1 MAETTLN
8 DVVKTL
14 QKGQAKD
21 ALLARS
27 FDTWFKAMERARL
40 DALEEARE
48 RKKAKPLEA
57 KQERSKRPKKDNA
70 KGGFMILG
78 KLIGPLTAFIA
89 GFGALGAALVGFRGW
104 ELKAIKSLNNFGG
117 FTKLLDQKFINLRAT
132 FFRRLG
138 LDPKLGKAV
147 EGKRTLAT
155 PLTTQ
160 LANAIRTWF
169 SALQQKY
176 YRIFGLGVDGKPVTV
191 QGADGKFRPQSIVS
205 RLGVRI
211 NSLFRPITRL
221 STAIGGWFTGAGAKV
236 LNFVKTFLG
245 RGAGFL
251 RLMGKI
257 LWPIGILMSAFDGMK
272 AYQNSEEATIFGKF
286 GDGLAGMVGSFIG
299 IPFDMIKNG
308 ILWIIR
314 SITGAEVDADGNYD
328 TSTVSGKIL
337 QAAADFSFVDLIGK
351 FVKAPFNAIIG
362 VLDWIK
368 EKFAIFSDEGEGG
381 GMSGVLKSIFDDALA
396 LMGFDKSMS
405 VGQIIGQIAVAPA
418 TAAINWLAGIFGFEL
433 PEGFTLNPVTLIT
446 KYGNDA
452 FNWVASKFGFEFADD
467 DFSITGWIK
476 NKWDNA
482 VAKMQEAFVDLGLWM
497 SMIGP
502 KLKVMAVEAIK
513 EYTGSWIVSDDTLDE
528 LRADVQQRQDNA
540 DRLKEELRAQR
551 ALLTEVPD
559 PLPQDGSGNTVVFSA
574 PSGGTDNS
582 STINNEIRLDAN
594 PGADAWVEEQL
605 LLRRRMTA
613 F

>member
-48 RKKAKPLEA
+48 RKKAKPLEV
-57 KQERSKRPKKDNA
+57 KQERSKRPKDNA
-70 KGGFMILG
+70 KGGFMVLG

-117 FTKLLDQKFINLRAT
+117 FSKLLNQKFINLRAK
-132 FFRRLG
+132 FFRQLG

-176 YRIFGLGVDGKPVTV
+176 FKIFGLGVDGKPVV
-191 QGADGKFRPQSIVS
+191 VKGADGKIKPTSIMAK
-205 RLGVRI
+205 LGVRI
-211 NSLFRPITRL
+211 QSIFSPITKL
-221 STAIGGWFTGAGAKV
+221 STAIGNWFTGAGAKV
-236 LNFVKTFLG
+236 VNFVKTFLG
-245 RGAGFL
+245 KGAGFL
-251 RLMGKI
+251 KLMGKI
-257 LWPIGILMSAFDGMK
+257 LWPLGVLISAFDGMK
-272 AYQNSEEATIFGKF
+272 AYQSSEEATIFGKF
-286 GDGLAGMVGSFIG
+286 GDGIAGMVGSFIG
-299 IPFDMIKNG
+299 VPFDMLKNA

-314 SITGAEVDADGNYD
+314 KVTGAEVDEDGNYD

-337 QAAADFSFVDLIGK
+337 QAAKDFSFAELIGK
-351 FVKAPFNAIIG
+351 FVKAPFNAIMG
-362 VLDWIK
+362 VVDWIK
-368 EKFAIFSDEGEGG
+368 GKFAIFSDEGEGG
-381 GMSGVLKSIFDDALA
+381 GMSGVMKSMFSDALA
-396 LMGFDKSMS
+396 LLGFEKGMS

-418 TAAINWLAGIFGFEL
+418 TAAIKWLSGIFGFEL

-452 FNWVASKFGFEFADD
+452 FNWVASKFGFEFEDD

-513 EYTGSWIVSDDTLDE
+513 EYTGNWIVSDETLDE
-528 LRADVQQRQDNA
+528 LRADVQQKEDNA
-540 DRLKEELRAQR
+540 ERLKEELRAQR

-559 PLPQDGSGNTVVFSA
+559 ALPQDANGNTVVFSA

-582 STINNEIRLDAN
+582 STVNNQIRLPSDA
-594 PGADAWVEEQL
+594 GADAYREEQM
-605 LLRRRMTA
+605 LLRRRMTV

>member
-48 RKKAKPLEA
+48 RKKAKPLEV
-57 KQERSKRPKKDNA
+57 KQERSKRPKDNA
-70 KGGFMILG
+70 KGGFMVLG

-117 FTKLLDQKFINLRAT
+117 FSKLLNQKFINLRAK
-132 FFRRLG
+132 FFRQLG

-176 YRIFGLGVDGKPVTV
+176 FKIFGLGVDGKPVTV
-191 QGADGKFRPQSIVS
+191 KGADGKIKPTSIMAK
-205 RLGVRI
+205 LGVRI
-211 NSLFRPITRL
+211 QSIFSPITKL

-236 LNFVKTFLG
+236 VNFVKTFLG
-245 RGAGFL
+245 KGAGFV

-257 LWPIGILMSAFDGMK
+257 LWPIGILISAFDGMK
-272 AYQNSEEATIFGKF
+272 AYQSSEEATIFGKF

-314 SITGAEVDADGNYD
+314 KVTGAEVDADGNYD

-337 QAAADFSFVDLIGK
+337 QAAKDFSFTELIGK
-351 FVKAPFNAIIG
+351 FVKAPFNAIMG
-362 VLDWIK
+362 VVDWIK
-368 EKFAIFSDEGEGG
+368 GKFAIFSDEGEGG
-381 GMSGVLKSIFDDALA
+381 GMSGVMKSMFSDALA
-396 LMGFDKSMS
+396 LLGFEKGMS

-418 TAAINWLAGIFGFEL
+418 TAAIKWLSGIFGFEL

-452 FNWVASKFGFEFADD
+452 FNWVASKFGFEFEDD

-476 NKWDNA
+476 NRWDNA

-574 PSGGTDNS
+574 PSGGDDNS
-582 STINNEIRLDAN
+582 SRVHNEIRLPSDA
-594 PGADAWVEEQL
+594 GAEAYREEQM
-605 LLRRRMTA
+605 LLRRRMTV

>member
-48 RKKAKPLEA
+48 RKKAKPLEV
-57 KQERSKRPKKDNA
+57 KQERSKRPKDNA
-70 KGGFMILG
+70 KGGFMVLG

-117 FTKLLDQKFINLRAT
+117 FSKLLNQKFINLRAK
-132 FFRRLG
+132 FFRQLG

-176 YRIFGLGVDGKPVTV
+176 FKIFGLGVDGKPVV
-191 QGADGKFRPQSIVS
+191 VKGADGKIKPTSIMAK
-205 RLGVRI
+205 LGVRI
-211 NSLFRPITRL
+211 QSIFSPITKL

-236 LNFVKTFLG
+236 VNFVKTFLG
-245 RGAGFL
+245 KGAGFVK
-251 RLMGKI
+251 LMGKI
-257 LWPIGILMSAFDGMK
+257 LWPLGVLISAFDGMK
-272 AYQNSEEATIFGKF
+272 AYQSSEEATIFGKF
-286 GDGLAGMVGSFIG
+286 GDGIAGMVGSFIG
-299 IPFDMIKNG
+299 VPFDMLKNA

-314 SITGAEVDADGNYD
+314 KVTGAEVDADGNYD

-337 QAAADFSFVDLIGK
+337 QAAKDFSFTELIGK
-351 FVKAPFNAIIG
+351 FVKAPFNAIMG
-362 VLDWIK
+362 VVDWIK
-368 EKFAIFSDEGEGG
+368 GKFAIFSDEGEGG
-381 GMSGVLKSIFDDALA
+381 GMSGVMKSMFSDALA
-396 LMGFDKSMS
+396 LLGFEKGMS

-418 TAAINWLAGIFGFEL
+418 TAAIKWLSGIFGFEL

-452 FNWVASKFGFEFADD
+452 FNWVASKFGFEFEDD

-513 EYTGSWIVSDDTLDE
+513 EYTGNWIVSDETLDD
-528 LRADVQQRQDNA
+528 LRADVQQKEDNA
-540 DRLKEELRAQR
+540 ERLKEELRAQR

-559 PLPQDGSGNTVVFSA
+559 ALPQDANGNTVVFSA

-582 STINNEIRLDAN
+582 STVNNQIRLPSDA
-594 PGADAWVEEQL
+594 GAEAYREEQM
-605 LLRRRMTA
+605 LLRRRMTV